1 MFNVNLTDRNIRHD
15 EKRLLRA
22 SPIVIGLFA
31 MFAIAFAYVQI
42 EPEYEPV
49 VTGTN
54 SLDC

>member
-1 MFNVNLTDRNIRHD
+1 MKNAF
-15 EKRLLRA
+15 LRA

-42 EPEYEPV
+42 QPEYEPV

-54 SLDC
+54 SLDR